1 MLGDLGAEKNE
12 PNVYYSLVPIKSWQY
27 MEKFWA

>member
-12 PNVYYSLVPIKSWQY
+12 PNVYYSLVPIKSSQY
-27 MEKFWA
+27 MEKF